1 VPLAETGI
9 YPRLATQMILV
20 GEESGRL
27 EEMLNRVAEVY
38 DREVQVAVKRMLA
51 VLEPALILGLA
62 VFIGGIV
69 LSILLG
75 IVGMS
80 ELAV

>member
-1 VPLAETGI
+1 
-9 YPRLATQMILV
+9 
-20 GEESGRL
+20 
-27 EEMLNRVAEVY
+27 MLNRVAEVY